1 LDTTNVN
8 TAATS
13 AFAEELYRCGVRLAV
28 ISPGS
33 RSTPLAVAMHR
44 HPGIADTVVLDE
56 RSAAFFALGAAQ
68 VSGVPVVLVC
78 TSGTAAANY
87 HPAVA
92 EADLS
97 AVPLIVLTADRPPEL
112 RGIGAGQTIDQVKLY
127 GSAVRWFCEVGV
139 PSADDVGLIHY
150 RATACRAFAQAA
162 GDPRPGPVH
171 LNMSFRDPLAPEP
184 VPRAVRALDEL
195 ALRGRSNEDPLTR
208 VAPVSPRLGVD
219 SLRSLARISAGARR
233 ILIVAGR
240 MPDSTARDAVLEF
253 SAHCDAPI
261 LAEPTSQ
268 LRSGPHDRSRVISGY
283 DVIAA
288 NGATG
293 LEADLVI
300 RMGEMPTSKSLRK
313 WLAASGA
320 GQVVIDPSFDWYEP
334 LRTADLIIRAEAGW
348 VLDTLGA
355 GMAEGLA
362 GEYLGSWLAAQ
373 EDAEAE
379 IEAELDGP
387 LCAGQVHRAIEKLVT
402 DGEIVYTASSMAI
415 RDQERFLSGCPSDVL
430 YLANRGANG
439 IDGLIAS
446 GAGAAVATGRAT
458 TVITG
463 DLGFQ
468 HDVGSLALVAACP
481 NLRIVAINDGGGRI
495 FFRLPQRRYLDK
507 NEFDYLMKTPG
518 DLDISA
524 AAASFGLAYERVED
538 LSELS
543 RVFAE
548 GSNVIEIPIAP

>member
-1 LDTTNVN
+1 
-8 TAATS
+8 
-13 AFAEELYRCGVRLAV
+13 
-28 ISPGS
+28 
-33 RSTPLAVAMHR
+33 
-44 HPGIADTVVLDE
+44 
-56 RSAAFFALGAAQ
+56 
-68 VSGVPVVLVC
+68 
-78 TSGTAAANY
+78 
-87 HPAVA
+87 
-92 EADLS
+92 
-97 AVPLIVLTADRPPEL
+97 
-112 RGIGAGQTIDQVKLY
+112 
-127 GSAVRWFCEVGV
+127 
-139 PSADDVGLIHY
+139 
-150 RATACRAFAQAA
+150 
-162 GDPRPGPVH
+162 
-171 LNMSFRDPLAPEP
+171 
-184 VPRAVRALDEL
+184 
-195 ALRGRSNEDPLTR
+195 
-208 VAPVSPRLGVD
+208 
-219 SLRSLARISAGARR
+219 
-233 ILIVAGR
+233 
-240 MPDSTARDAVLEF
+240 
-253 SAHCDAPI
+253 
-261 LAEPTSQ
+261 
-268 LRSGPHDRSRVISGY
+268 
-283 DVIAA
+283 
-288 NGATG
+288 
-293 LEADLVI
+293 
-300 RMGEMPTSKSLRK
+300 
-313 WLAASGA
+313 
-320 GQVVIDPSFDWYEP
+320 
-334 LRTADLIIRAEAGW
+334 

-446 GAGAAVATGRAT
+446 GAGAAAATGRAT

-468 HDVGSLALVAACP
+468 HDVGSLAVVAACP
-481 NLRIVAINDGGGRI
+481 NLRIVVINDGGGRI

-543 RVFAE
+543 RVFAG

>member
-1 LDTTNVN
+1 
-8 TAATS
+8 
-13 AFAEELYRCGVRLAV
+13 
-28 ISPGS
+28 
-33 RSTPLAVAMHR
+33 
-44 HPGIADTVVLDE
+44 
-56 RSAAFFALGAAQ
+56 
-68 VSGVPVVLVC
+68 
-78 TSGTAAANY
+78 
-87 HPAVA
+87 
-92 EADLS
+92 
-97 AVPLIVLTADRPPEL
+97 
-112 RGIGAGQTIDQVKLY
+112 
-127 GSAVRWFCEVGV
+127 
-139 PSADDVGLIHY
+139 
-150 RATACRAFAQAA
+150 
-162 GDPRPGPVH
+162 
-171 LNMSFRDPLAPEP
+171 
-184 VPRAVRALDEL
+184 
-195 ALRGRSNEDPLTR
+195 
-208 VAPVSPRLGVD
+208 
-219 SLRSLARISAGARR
+219 
-233 ILIVAGR
+233 
-240 MPDSTARDAVLEF
+240 
-253 SAHCDAPI
+253 
-261 LAEPTSQ
+261 
-268 LRSGPHDRSRVISGY
+268 
-283 DVIAA
+283 
-288 NGATG
+288 
-293 LEADLVI
+293 
-300 RMGEMPTSKSLRK
+300 
-313 WLAASGA
+313 
-320 GQVVIDPSFDWYEP
+320 
-334 LRTADLIIRAEAGW
+334 

-387 LCAGQVHRAIEKLVT
+387 LCAGQVHRAVEKLVT

-446 GAGAAVATGRAT
+446 GAGAAAATGRAT

-468 HDVGSLALVAACP
+468 HDVGSLALVAGSP

-543 RVFAE
+543 RVFDE